1 MIRRALP
8 IVALLLLAAG
18 MAYAF
23 WPQPKPDDLNAV
35 VVSTPD
41 SIEGFARAE
50 GVAPL
55 TFPADFGP
63 HPDFQTEWWY
73 YTGNLEIADGSHFG
87 YQLTF
92 FRRGLLP
99 PSQLPGRGSDWAT
112 NQIYMAHF
120 TLTDVE
126 GETFQAYERFSRG
139 AAGLAGAQADPY
151 RVWLEDWQ
159 VELTAPNTYHLIAA
173 NENIAID
180 LTLRDSKGPIL
191 QGDQGYSQK
200 GTEPG
205 NASYYY
211 SQTRLETRGEV
222 SVDGLSF
229 AVTGLTWKDHEY
241 STAVLGTD
249 EVGWDWFSLQFSDGY
264 ELMLYS
270 LRHADGSVDPYSS
283 GTLIAPDG
291 STTHLELEDF
301 VIEAQDSWR
310 SPASGAEY
318 PMGWLI
324 RIPAQQLE
332 FEITPYLRDQ
342 ELDLTFIYW
351 EGAVHVSGTHAGA
364 AISGVG
370 YVELTGY
377 AAPFNGQF

>member
-1 MIRRALP
+1 MRRLLP
-8 IVALLLLAAG
+8 FIAPLILVAGL
-18 MAYAF
+18 AYAF
-23 WPQPKPDDLNAV
+23 WPQAEADDLNAV
-35 VVSTPD
+35 VVSTPET
-41 SIEGFARAE
+41 IEGFARAE

-55 TFPADFGP
+55 IFPRDFGP
-63 HPDFQTEWWY
+63 HPEYQTEWWY
-73 YTGNLEIADGSHFG
+73 YTGNLETADGRHFG

-99 PSQLPGRGSDWAT
+99 PSQLPGRSSDWAT

-120 TLTDVE
+120 TLSDVD
-126 GETFQAYERFSRG
+126 GESFQAYERFSRG

-159 VELTAPNTYHLIAA
+159 VELTAPDTYSLRAA
-173 NENIAID
+173 NDEIAID
-180 LTLRDSKGPIL
+180 LTLTDAKGPIL

-200 GTEPG
+200 GAEPG

-211 SQTRLETRGEV
+211 SQTRLESEGQVTIDGENFAV
-222 SVDGLSF
+222 SGLS
-229 AVTGLTWKDHEY
+229 WKDHEY
-241 STAVLGTD
+241 STAVLGAD

-291 STTHLELEDF
+291 SATHLAREDF
-301 VIEAQDSWR
+301 IIQAQGSWR
-310 SPASGAEY
+310 SPHTEAEY
-318 PMGWLI
+318 PMGWVI
-324 RIPAQQLE
+324 RIPSQQLE
-332 FEITPYLRDQ
+332 FEITPCLRDQ
-342 ELDLTFIYW
+342 ELNLTFIYW
-351 EGAVHVSGTHAGA
+351 EGAVQVSGTHAGA
-364 AISGVG
+364 TISGVG

-377 AAPFNGQF
+377 AEPFNGQF

>member
-1 MIRRALP
+1 MRRLLP
-8 IVALLLLAAG
+8 ITLLFAAAAALI
-18 MAYAF
+18 YSF
-23 WPQPKPDDLNAV
+23 WPAAQDEDLNAV
-35 VVSTPD
+35 VVSTPI
-41 SIEGFARAE
+41 SIEGFRRAE

-55 TFPADFGP
+55 NFPADFGP

-73 YTGNLEIADGSHFG
+73 YTGNLETADGRHFG

-99 PSQLPGRGSDWAT
+99 PSQVPGRESDWAT

-120 TLTDVE
+120 TLTDVD
-126 GETFQAYERFSRG
+126 GESFLAYERFSRG

-159 VELTAPNTYHLIAA
+159 VKLTGPNTYQLTAA

-180 LTLRDSKGPIL
+180 LTLTDEKGPIL

-200 GTEPG
+200 GAEPG

-211 SQTRLETRGEV
+211 SQPRLV
-222 SVDGLSF
+222 SVGSVRIGDETFAVSGLS
-229 AVTGLTWKDHEY
+229 WKDHEY
-241 STAVLGTD
+241 STAVLAAD

-264 ELMLYS
+264 ELMLYN
-270 LRHADGSVDPYSS
+270 LRRADGSIAAFSS

-291 STTHLELEDF
+291 STTALAYGDF
-301 VIEAQDSWR
+301 VITAQDTWH
-310 SPASGAEY
+310 SPQTGADY
-318 PMGWLI
+318 PMGWSVSV
-324 RIPAQQLE
+324 PSADLE

-351 EGAVHVSGTHAGA
+351 EGAVQISGTHRGD
-364 AISGVG
+364 AISGAG